1 MEIIFK
7 KHNSLL
13 IVFLLQVPLT
23 CLCQT
28 SNTSSFIN
36 ITAAATNAPATSS
49 PLTNQSLK
57 IPGCSIGL
65 DPMFRNLCD
74 RRAVWGIVVVVLA
87 SSGFLFS
94 LALLIGLLSW
104 SLWFWLSSRKQRSSI
119 GGTVASM
126 SMFLLATAGLFAAT
140 FSFIIRLNPQTCPT
154 RLFLFS
160 VLFSLAF
167 SCLLARCLALLGF
180 AAARGWGEPGMALG
194 LFLVQVII
202 SAQWLLIVLVRDKM
216 SCEYTQD
223 EFVMLQIYVMCLLAI
238 GLVFSTLFLCR
249 SCLTYSYGYTRAA
262 RQHGRIQSIL
272 LSLTLLLSTCIWVL
286 WTTIILWG
294 NRTLG
299 RQPQWDDPV
308 VSITLVANG
317 WVLLM
322 GHGLSQVA
330 SLCRGEAKSKDIR
343 LNFSG
348 WTSPSANIPGL
359 NSPKEGRDNGSFV
372 TDGENRRGKL
382 IYKNLN
388 ANNNLVI

>member
-13 IVFLLQVPLT
+13 ILFFLQVPLT
-23 CLCQT
+23 CMCQS
-28 SNTSSFIN
+28 SNSSNSTN
-36 ITAAATNAPATSS
+36 ITSFPPTNKS
-49 PLTNQSLK
+49 PK
-57 IPGCSIGL
+57 IPGCGVGL
-65 DPMFRNLCD
+65 DPMFRYLCD
-74 RRAVWGIVVVVLA
+74 RRAVWGIVAVVLA

-94 LALLIGLLSW
+94 LALLVGLLSW
-104 SLWFWLSSRKQRSSI
+104 SLWLCLSSRKQRNNI

-126 SMFLLATAGLFAAT
+126 SMFLLATAGLFATT
-140 FSFIIRLNPQTCPT
+140 FSFIIRLNPQTCPA

-160 VLFSLAF
+160 VFFSLSF

-180 AAARGWGEPGMALG
+180 AAARGWGEPGVAVG
-194 LFLVQVII
+194 LFIVQVII

-216 SCEYTQD
+216 SCEYTQ
-223 EFVMLQIYVMCLLAI
+223 EELAMLQIYVMCLLAI
-238 GLVFSTLFLCR
+238 GMVFSMHFLCR
-249 SCLTYSYGYTRAA
+249 SCLNYSYNRTAC
-262 RQHGRIQSIL
+262 QHGRIQSIL
-272 LSLTLLLSTCIWVL
+272 LSFTFLLSTCIWVV
-286 WTTIILWG
+286 WITMILWG

-299 RQPQWDDPV
+299 HQPQWDDPV
-308 VSITLVANG
+308 LTITLVTNG

-330 SLCRGEAKSKDIR
+330 SLCRGEAKSKDVR

-348 WTSPSANIPGL
+348 WTSPSADIPGL

-382 IYKNLN
+382 SFTGI
-388 ANNNLVI
+388 

>member
-13 IVFLLQVPLT
+13 ILFLLQVPLT
-23 CLCQT
+23 CLCQS
-28 SNTSSFIN
+28 SNSSTN
-36 ITAAATNAPATSS
+36 ITTAAATSS
-49 PLTNQSLK
+49 PPTNKSLK
-57 IPGCSIGL
+57 IPGCGVGL
-65 DPMFRNLCD
+65 DPMFQYLCD

-94 LALLIGLLSW
+94 LALLVALLSW
-104 SLWFWLSSRKQRSSI
+104 SLWLCLSSRKQRSSI

-126 SMFLLATAGLFAAT
+126 SMFLLATAGLFATT

-154 RLFLFS
+154 RIFLFS
-160 VLFSLAF
+160 VFFSLAF

-180 AAARGWGEPGMALG
+180 AAARGWGEPSVALG
-194 LFLVQVII
+194 LFIVQVII
-202 SAQWLLIVLVRDKM
+202 STQWLLIVLVRDEM

-223 EFVMLQIYVMCLLAI
+223 ELVMLQIYVMCLLAV
-238 GLVFSTLFLCR
+238 GLVFSLHFLCR
-249 SCLTYSYGYTRAA
+249 SCLTYSYSYTRAA

-272 LSLTLLLSTCIWVL
+272 LGLTLLLSTCIWVV
-286 WTTIILWG
+286 WITMILWG

-299 RQPQWDDPV
+299 HQPQWDDPV
-308 VSITLVANG
+308 LSITLVTNG

-322 GHGLSQVA
+322 GHGLSQVT

-348 WTSPSANIPGL
+348 WTSPSADIPGL

-372 TDGENRRGKL
+372 TDGDNRRGKL
-382 IYKNLN
+382 
-388 ANNNLVI
+388 